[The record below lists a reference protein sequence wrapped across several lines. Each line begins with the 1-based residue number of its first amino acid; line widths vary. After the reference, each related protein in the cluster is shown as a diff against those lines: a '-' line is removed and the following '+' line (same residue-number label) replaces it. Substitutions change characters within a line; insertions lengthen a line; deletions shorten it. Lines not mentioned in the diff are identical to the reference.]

1 MSTPVSLAQSHSCR
15 VDTHAHVFERGLPLT
30 DSRRYAPA
38 YDATLDAY
46 LQLLNTHDIGRAVL
60 VQPSFLG
67 TDNRY
72 LLQAL
77 SQDTHRLRGVAVV
90 APDASEEALA
100 ELHRQGVTGIRLNL
114 IEQSLPDLGAKSWTP
129 LLERLSRLGW
139 HVELHRNAQDL
150 APMLDRLLEAGLP
163 VVVDHF
169 GRPDPEKGI
178 HDPGFKT
185 LLGYGG
191 TGRVWV
197 KVSGAYRCAVP
208 GSGFVH
214 EATSQLVEH
223 FGAER
228 LMWGSDWPHTQY
240 EQVMNYGQSL
250 STLLELG
257 LDAAMVDAILSTTPA
272 LFYGF
277 EQRTNHAV
285 AKYGQYEGEKRT
297 GQPHDDEVRRC
308 DART

>member
-1 MSTPVSLAQSHSCR
+1 MSASVSLAQSHSFR

-30 DSRRYAPA
+30 DSRRYAPD
-38 YDATLDAY
+38 YDATLDTY

-77 SQDTHRLRGVAVV
+77 SRDTHRLRGVAVV

-100 ELHRQGVTGIRLNL
+100 DLHGRGVTGIRLNL
-114 IEQSLPDLGAKSWTP
+114 IEQALPDLGAKSWTP
-129 LLERLSRLGW
+129 LLERLSKLGW

-150 APMLDRLLEAGLP
+150 APMLDRLLEAGIP

-169 GRPDPEKGI
+169 GRPDPAKGI
-178 HDPGFKT
+178 HDSGFRS

-197 KVSGAYRCAVP
+197 KVSGAYRCAAL
-208 GSGFVH
+208 GSSFVH

-223 FGAER
+223 FGAGR

-240 EQVMNYGQSL
+240 EHVMNYGQSL
-250 STLLELG
+250 STLLEIG
-257 LDAAMVDAILSTTPA
+257 LDAAVVDAILCTTPA

-277 EQRTNHAV
+277 DQESGNRCASSARV
-285 AKYGQYEGEKRT
+285 APSHNATACAPGS
-297 GQPHDDEVRRC
+297 
-308 DART
+308 A

>member
-1 MSTPVSLAQSHSCR
+1 MSAPASLAQSPSCR

-30 DSRRYAPA
+30 DDRRYAPG
-38 YDATLDAY
+38 YDATLDTY

-77 SQDTHRLRGVAVV
+77 SRATHRLRGVAVV
-90 APDASEEALA
+90 APDVSEEALA
-100 ELHRQGVTGIRLNL
+100 ELHAQGVTGIRLNL
-114 IEQSLPDLGAKSWTP
+114 IEQALPDLAAKPWAS

-139 HVELHRNAQDL
+139 HIELHRNAQDL
-150 APMLDRLLEAGLP
+150 APLLDPLMETGVP

-178 HDPGFKT
+178 RDPGFKT

-214 EATSQLVEH
+214 EATHQLVEH

-250 STLLELG
+250 SALLELG
-257 LDAAMVDAILSTTPA
+257 LDTAVVDAILCTTPA
-272 LFYGF
+272 SFYGF
-277 EQRTNHAV
+277 EQESADRSASATA
-285 AKYGQYEGEKRT
+285 AL
-297 GQPHDDEVRRC
+297 RR
-308 DART
+308 AS

>member
-1 MSTPVSLAQSHSCR
+1 MSAPASLAHSRSCR
-15 VDTHAHVFERGLPLT
+15 MDTHAHVFQKDLPLT
-30 DSRRYAPA
+30 DGRRYAPG
-38 YDATLDAY
+38 YDATLDTY
-46 LQLLNTHDIGRAVL
+46 LQLLNTHGIGRAAL

-77 SQDTHRLRGVAVV
+77 SREPHRLRGVAVV
-90 APDASEEALA
+90 APDVSEEELA
-100 ELHRQGVTGIRLNL
+100 GLHAQGVTGIRLNL
-114 IEQSLPDLGAKSWTP
+114 IGQALPDLRAKPWAS

-139 HVELHRNAQDL
+139 HIELHRNAQDL
-150 APMLDRLLEAGLP
+150 APMLDRLLETGVP

-169 GRPDPEKGI
+169 GRPDPEKGV

-208 GSGFVH
+208 GSAFVR
-214 EATSQLVEH
+214 EATGQLVEH

-228 LMWGSDWPHTQY
+228 LMWGSDWPHTQH
-240 EQVMNYGQSL
+240 ERVMNYGQSL

-257 LDAAMVDAILSTTPA
+257 LDAAVVDAILCTTPA
-272 LFYGF
+272 SFYGF
-277 EQRTNHAV
+277 EQESTDRSTPA
-285 AKYGQYEGEKRT
+285 A
-297 GQPHDDEVRRC
+297 
-308 DART
+308 AAL